1 MMGSSYLYLYIHI
14 HTSKCQT
21 FGAHVCRCWRRSRRR
36 FTWSCYNGS
45 VQVKFSAKS
54 EQATHR
60 ALWFDATFFGE
71 EVLTCCVV
79 TVDTGKGSKFSSA
92 YCGNLGNLGNS
103 HDRLC
108 PRSTHAAG
116 PPCRI
121 DVSGYWKVSA
131 PYFVKFLLHAPSC
144 SGCIAALSSEATPL
158 GSTLCFTGTY
168 IDRNV
173 ITGQV
178 SKLHHA
184 SSELEA
190 QSHVICR
197 MPVYR

>member
-1 MMGSSYLYLYIHI
+1 MVGSSYLYIHI

-21 FGAHVCRCWRRSRRR
+21 LGAHVCRCWRRSRRR

-121 DVSGYWKVSA
+121 DVSGYWKVSTFRPLFRQVLA
-131 PYFVKFLLHAPSC
+131 ACSQLQRLH
-144 SGCIAALSSEATPL
+144 SSTFP
-158 GSTLCFTGTY
+158 GS
-168 IDRNV
+168 D
-173 ITGQV
+173 
-178 SKLHHA
+178 A
-184 SSELEA
+184 SREHL
-190 QSHVICR
+190 VFYWNI
-197 MPVYR
+197 Y